1 MHLPNLPAGLQSAAH
16 LAIQSGMP
24 HVAAQIAEGAMRG
37 DPIQT
42 IAQTIAPHLNVT
54 ASAPGMNVTATVAPS
69 PSPADASSA
78 GILDVIAAALH
89 KQKAQQ
95 TADHETLANQQTSPG
110 WGLQPGQHAP
120 TGNWGA
126 EIDNAQLRTQTETG
140 PGQATS
146 PQYR

>member
-1 MHLPNLPAGLQSAAH
+1 
-16 LAIQSGMP
+16 MP

-54 ASAPGMNVTATVAPS
+54 ASVQATPPGP
-69 PSPADASSA
+69 PDASAS
-78 GILDVIAAALH
+78 GLLDVIAAAMH
-89 KQKAQQ
+89 KQQAQQ
-95 TADHETLANQQTSPG
+95 AADHKTIADQQTSPG

-126 EIDNAQLRTQTETG
+126 EYENAMLRTETQWT
-140 PGQATS
+140 PATGS
-146 PQYR
+146 PTPQYR